1 MNLITAASEFSNY
14 VFGQKFGIAAGG
26 MVTLEVDV
34 EDPITISTA
43 VTLDLNGK
51 SVTSLTVNHAAA
63 KIKDSGGTKG
73 TITTLAAGTGVTIG
87 SLCEDGYGFQSGDGK
102 WVAESADTASSV
114 KVVEAPI
121 KSVTI
126 NGRTDGVVTKTY
138 GQSGVRLEGGYTE
151 GINVTPV
158 WFKTATARA
167 VRSVSQ

>member
-87 SLCEDGYGFQSGDGK
+87 SLCEDGYGFQSG
-102 WVAESADTASSV
+102 
-114 KVVEAPI
+114 
-121 KSVTI
+121 
-126 NGRTDGVVTKTY
+126 
-138 GQSGVRLEGGYTE
+138 VRLEGGYTE